1 MAREY
6 AGIITRESERLSHLI
21 DNVLDFARLE
31 RGKASYEFAEGH
43 LDEVVERALDVCRHR
58 LEKEKLRLRTE
69 IESEPAAGAHG
80 RGRDDAGAA
89 EPGRQRG
96 QVRGRRR

>member
-31 RGKASYEFAEGH
+31 RGKASYNFAEGH
-43 LDEVVERALDVCRHR
+43 LDFQRGPSARVENFPGLDVRDSRHGGDSS
-58 LEKEKLRLRTE
+58 
-69 IESEPAAGAHG
+69 IS
-80 RGRDDAGAA
+80 
-89 EPGRQRG
+89 PGGSPRFVCPWDPRHYNHPS
-96 QVRGRRR
+96 